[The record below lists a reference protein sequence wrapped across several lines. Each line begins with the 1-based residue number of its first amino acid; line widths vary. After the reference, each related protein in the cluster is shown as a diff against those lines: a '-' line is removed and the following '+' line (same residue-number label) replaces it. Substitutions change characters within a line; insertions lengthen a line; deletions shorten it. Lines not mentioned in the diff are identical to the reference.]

1 MMATPKIPFK
11 SRLLRLCTG
20 GKPNASEGAKRSA
33 QMAAHIPN
41 SKRLSAPRCH
51 SSRNANAMVHKAAPS
66 AGKLLLNS
74 RKLSQEAAAK
84 NTIMTATNAVCDCG
98 IQRSIVEIRPVGI
111 GEIQFG
117 ISKLPEQK
125 VGNAFF
131 SAGTNEQIRFR
142 CICHRQMRLQLLFGE
157 LRLAR
162 MSAD

>member
-74 RKLSQEAAAK
+74 RKLSQEATAK
-84 NTIMTATNAVCDCG
+84 NTIMTATNAVYDCDSSTPS
-98 IQRSIVEIRPVGI
+98 RSA
-111 GEIQFG
+111 
-117 ISKLPEQK
+117 SKTKTKNTQK
-125 VGNAFF
+125 QNNKKPTKPQPA
-131 SAGTNEQIRFR
+131 
-142 CICHRQMRLQLLFGE
+142 
-157 LRLAR
+157 AR
-162 MSAD
+162 W

>member
-1 MMATPKIPFK
+1 MPYMIAT
-11 SRLLRLCTG
+11 
-20 GKPNASEGAKRSA
+20 
-33 QMAAHIPN
+33 
-41 SKRLSAPRCH
+41 
-51 SSRNANAMVHKAAPS
+51 AAPPAEAPARPKPKTRKNRTTKS
-66 AGKLLLNS
+66 LLGLGQLLAG
-74 RKLSQEAAAK
+74 AAK
-84 NTIMTATNAVCDCG
+84 APLSPAIGCDCG

-131 SAGTNEQIRFR
+131 AAGTNEQIRFR